1 MGEHEQEVDNG
12 EELID
17 EQGRNQTQQAIDED
31 GAESSW
37 DETNDEPAQGEQGQE
52 IV

>member
-1 MGEHEQEVDNG
+1 MSEHEQDVDNG

-17 EQGRNQTQQAIDED
+17 DQGRNQTQQAIDED
-31 GAESSW
+31 GSESTW
-37 DETNDEPAQGEQGQE
+37 DDTNDEPAQGEHGQE